1 MGLTEVPSEL
11 FRMQNVKTLLLHDNN
26 LCLLPREVSRLAVLE
41 TLLVRLSKR
50 SADHD
55 LTNRH
60 VVFRCIATS
69 SHLYRPSWA
78 C

>member
-1 MGLTEVPSEL
+1 MPSEL

-41 TLLVRLSKR
+41 TLHVRLSKR

-55 LTNRH
+55 LTKQA
-60 VVFRCIATS
+60 RCFQVHCNQLT
-69 SHLYRPSWA
+69 LYRPSWA